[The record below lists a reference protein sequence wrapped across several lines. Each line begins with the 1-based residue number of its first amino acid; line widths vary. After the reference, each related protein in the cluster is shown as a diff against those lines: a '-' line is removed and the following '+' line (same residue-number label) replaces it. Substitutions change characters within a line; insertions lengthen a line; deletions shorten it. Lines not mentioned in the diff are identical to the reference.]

1 MTLFTTYIYVY
12 IYVVKF
18 FFIIFYVTRKVAERA
33 KELKR
38 VKELL
43 LNGGGKYDSL
53 KVHTCIY
60 IYVYTCM

>member
-1 MTLFTTYIYVY
+1 MYMYIY

-18 FFIIFYVTRKVAERA
+18 FFIIFYVTRKVAEGA

-43 LNGGGKYDSL
+43 LNGGGRYDSL
-53 KVHTCIY
+53 KVHTYIY
-60 IYVYTCM
+60 IYVYICIYTYM